1 MADPGTV
8 TSRLLWVLRH
18 AKAVDHAPRGGT
30 DRDRPL
36 ADRGRGDAAALGL
49 RLATDPPAMPGEA
62 LDLGPDVVNVR
73 PSMGNGFLLER
84 PEVALCSAAVRTRQT
99 AELVLAPRQGAV
111 HLDAYRSLYDAETS
125 TVLTYL
131 REIDQEAGSALL
143 VGHNPTMAELV
154 YDLQVEGAP
163 GRRLIETKGFPT
175 CALAVLRLEIDAWGD
190 VVPGCGTLVGLYR
203 PPY

>member
-1 MADPGTV
+1 MTDPGTV
-8 TSRLLWVLRH
+8 TSRLLWVMRH
-18 AKAVDHAPRGGT
+18 AKAVDRAPRGGT

-49 RLATDPPAMPGEA
+49 RLAEDPPSLPGEP
-62 LDLGPDVVNVR
+62 LDIGSDDADAQSSV
-73 PSMGNGFLLER
+73 GQGFPLER
-84 PEVALCSAAVRTRQT
+84 PEVALCSAAVRTQQT
-99 AELVLAPRQGAV
+99 AELILAPRQGAV
-111 HLDAYRSLYDAETS
+111 PLDSYRSLYDAETS

-131 REIDQEAGSALL
+131 REIDQEADSALL

-154 YDLQVEGAP
+154 YELQVDGAP

-175 CALAVLRLEIDAWGD
+175 CALAVLRLEIDTWGE